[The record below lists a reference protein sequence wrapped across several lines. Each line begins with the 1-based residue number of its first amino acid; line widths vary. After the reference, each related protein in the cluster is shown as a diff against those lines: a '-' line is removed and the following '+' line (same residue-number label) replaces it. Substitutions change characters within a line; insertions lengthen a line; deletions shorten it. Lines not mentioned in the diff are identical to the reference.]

1 MRLTRSITAAA
12 IALSTIALATTVV
25 TTTASADPAFVPD
38 ANDIVGVGSD
48 TTQYLLNDLAT
59 AYNSHNPQR
68 RLASFNA
75 TGSASI
81 RIRATVTIARPD
93 GSGAGIKALSARTD
107 IDFARSSR
115 AKKSTDPTNL
125 AFLRYAK
132 DQVRWMGNAHITRP
146 RTLSKAQLSGI
157 YNCRIRNWRQ
167 LGGPNLAIVP
177 LVPQAG
183 SGTRSFWADQVG
195 FNGTTLPSCVKDKIG
210 TKLVQE
216 HDPAAVR
223 SAGAGAIAPVSYGR
237 WVKLSAA
244 QKSGVFIGGITN
256 PDVTKFNRDVFNV
269 VKTNAAGVIAPFLAD
284 LFGNGRG
291 TTSTGSGLP
300 WICKTEAQPIIKR
313 DGLTPLAAGV
323 CGTK

>member
-48 TTQYLLNDLAT
+48 TTQFVLNDLAT

-81 RIRATVTIARPD
+81 RIRPTVTIARPD
-93 GSGAGIKALSARTD
+93 GSSAGITALSARPTL
-107 IDFARSSR
+107 DFARSSR
-115 AKKSTDPTNL
+115 AKKPTDPTNL

-132 DQVRWMGNAHITRP
+132 DQVRWMGNARITAP
-146 RTLSKAQLSGI
+146 ALLSKAQLSSI

-195 FNGTTLPSCVKDKIG
+195 FNGTTLPSCVKDKVG

-223 SAGAGAIAPVSYGR
+223 TAGAGAIAPISYGR
-237 WVKLSAA
+237 WVKLTAA
-244 QKSGVFIGGITN
+244 QKTGVTWHGITS
-256 PDVTKFNRDVFNV
+256 PDYNKFNRDVFNV
-269 VKTNAAGVIAPFLAD
+269 VKTNAGGVVPAYLAD
-284 LFGNGRG
+284 VFGNGRG

-300 WICKTEAQPIIKR
+300 WICKTEAQTVIKR
-313 DGLTPLAAGV
+313 DGLTPLGAGV

>member
-1 MRLTRSITAAA
+1 MRPNRSITAVA
-12 IALSTIALATTVV
+12 ISLSTIALATTVV
-25 TTTASADPAFVPD
+25 STTASADPGFVPA

-48 TTQYLLNDLAT
+48 TTQYVLNDLAK
-59 AYNSHNPQR
+59 AYNSHSPQR
-68 RLASFNA
+68 KLASFDA

-81 RIRATVTIARPD
+81 RIRPTVTIARPD

-107 IDFARSSR
+107 VDFARSSR

-132 DQVRWMGNAHITRP
+132 DQVRWMGNNRITRP
-146 RTLSKAQLSGI
+146 RTLSKAQLNGI

-167 LGGPNLAIVP
+167 LGGPNLTIVP

-195 FNGTTLPSCVKDKIG
+195 FNGTTLPSCVKDKVG

-223 SAGAGAIAPVSYGR
+223 SAGAGAIAPISYGR
-237 WVKLSAA
+237 WVKLTAK
-244 QKSGVFIGGITN
+244 QQSGVFVGALTSA
-256 PDVTKFNRDVFNV
+256 DVKKFNRDVFNV
-269 VKTNAAGVIAPFLAD
+269 VKTDAAGVVPPYLAD

-291 TTSTGSGLP
+291 TTSTGTGLP
-300 WICKTEAQPIIKR
+300 WICKSEAQTIIKR
-313 DGLTPLAAGV
+313 DGLSPLGAGV

>member
-1 MRLTRSITAAA
+1 MRPNRSITAVA
-12 IALSTIALATTVV
+12 ISLSTIALATTVV
-25 TTTASADPAFVPD
+25 STTASADPGFVPA
-38 ANDIVGVGSD
+38 ANAIVGVGSD
-48 TTQYLLNDLAT
+48 TTQYVLNDLAK
-59 AYNSHNPQR
+59 AYNSHSPQR
-68 RLASFNA
+68 KLASFDA

-81 RIRATVTIARPD
+81 RIRPTATIARPD

-132 DQVRWMGNAHITRP
+132 DQVRWMGNNHITRP
-146 RTLSKAQLSGI
+146 RTLSKAQLNGI

-195 FNGTTLPSCVKDKIG
+195 FNGTTLPSCVKDKVG

-223 SAGAGAIAPVSYGR
+223 SAGAGAIAPISYGR
-237 WVKLSAA
+237 WVKLTAK
-244 QKSGVFIGGITN
+244 QQSGVFVGALSSA
-256 PDVTKFNRDVFNV
+256 DVKKFNRDVFNV
-269 VKTNAAGVIAPFLAD
+269 VKTDAAGVVPSYLAD

-300 WICKTEAQPIIKR
+300 WICKSEAQTIIKR
-313 DGLTPLAAGV
+313 DGLSPLGAGV